1 MRDLF
6 TINESEKNRILGMHS
21 NATTKHYLSERIQI
35 SPELSQ
41 DIKAFHNIEM
51 SENWWEEDSPK
62 DKWGLLEMDIRK
74 NMDRIIENH
83 KHNWGNDQYNVMG
96 AIEEIMEGLFQKV
109 QIR

>member
-21 NATTKHYLSERIQI
+21 HATNKHYLSERIQI

-51 SENWWEEDSPK
+51 SENWWEEDAPK
-62 DKWGLLEMDIRK
+62 DKWRLLR
-74 NMDRIIENH
+74 NGH
-83 KHNWGNDQYNVMG
+83 KKKHG
-96 AIEEIMEGLFQKV
+96 
-109 QIR
+109 